1 MFRIRYVS
9 SEGFSWTLLIIS
21 RLIPSFEFA
30 ALKIRIERLGKDH
43 ESTAR
48 ASRSLG
54 ITKYMNKSYGEAR
67 IYLEDFVRVMEAHQA
82 VDDIHYVLALQLLGE
97 VNLAESRG
105 VEAKQC
111 WTRAKNTIDE
121 SPDIDESTP
130 ELGEMIAFRM
140 EKTQTQVQETKS
152 LFSRF
157 TQLARF
163 EDEVSAELPVEERL
177 EKLITT
183 VVFMDD

>member
-1 MFRIRYVS
+1 VS
-9 SEGFSWTLLIIS
+9 SVCADYLS
-21 RLIPSFEFA
+21 RLIFSFQFPL
-30 ALKIRIERLGKDH
+30 ALKSRIERLGKDH

-82 VDDIHYVLALQLLGE
+82 VDDAHYILALQLLGE

-111 WTRAKNTIDE
+111 WMKAKSTIDE
-121 SPDIDESTP
+121 FPAINETTP
-130 ELGEMIAFRM
+130 EFGELIGQRM
-140 EKTQTQVQETKS
+140 EKANTQVQETKS

-157 TQLARF
+157 TELARF

-177 EKLITT
+177 EELITS